1 MILRQSKKKQKEK
14 IKKESWKKTGK
25 IITLESF
32 DTIRGQKI
40 GWFSLKNRLILLVSM
55 ELVVSVLLALA
66 LAVILNKYIFVN
78 FEIPLLVELIV
89 ISLFIGC
96 VVTSFLSKMFFDPI
110 KKVRTAMGQVA
121 DGNFKVRLDTA
132 SSSQEIQEVYSGFN
146 MMVQELSTTEIL
158 QTDFVSNV
166 SHEFKTPINA
176 IEGYATLLQD
186 CDNLT
191 EEQKE
196 YVDKIYLNTKRLS
209 HLVGNILL
217 LSKVE
222 NQTISNK
229 NTKFRLDEQIRQAI
243 VLLEPEWGA
252 KDIEFDAD
260 MQMLEYTGNEA
271 LLFHVWSNLI
281 GNAIKF
287 DPKGGFIRIKLVQQG
302 EQIIFTIEDNGPGI
316 SEESKKHIFD
326 KFYQIDSSHKQ
337 EGNGLG
343 LALVK
348 KILAV
353 CDGEIIVENL
363 EVGCRFTVK
372 LQCCPN
378 N

>member
-1 MILRQSKKKQKEK
+1 MKAKETFDNIRKQKV
-14 IKKESWKKTGK
+14 
-25 IITLESF
+25 
-32 DTIRGQKI
+32 
-40 GWFSLKNRLILLVSM
+40 GWFSLKNRLILLVSA
-55 ELVVSVLLALA
+55 ELVVSVLLALV
-66 LAVILNKYIFVN
+66 LAIILNKYIFVD
-78 FEIPLLVELIV
+78 FEIPLLVELLV
-89 ISLFIGC
+89 VSLFIGS
-96 VVTSFLSKMFFDPI
+96 VVTSLLSKMFFDPI

-121 DGNFKVRLDTA
+121 DGDFKVRLDTK

-146 MMVQELSTTEIL
+146 MMVQELSAMEIL

-191 EEQKE
+191 EEQRE

-222 NQTISNK
+222 NQTIQSK

-243 VLLEPEWGA
+243 VLLEPEWEK

-260 MQMLEYTGNEA
+260 MQNLEYTGNEA
-271 LLFHVWSNLI
+271 LLFHVWNNLI

-287 DPKGGFIRIKLVQQG
+287 DPEGGYVGIKLYQQ
-302 EQIIFTIEDNGPGI
+302 ENQIVFTIEDNGPGI
-316 SEESKKHIFD
+316 SDDSKKHIFD

-348 KILAV
+348 KILDA
-353 CDGEIIVENL
+353 CGGEIYVENL

-372 LQCCPN
+372 LPI
-378 N
+378 

>member
-1 MILRQSKKKQKEK
+1 MKAK
-14 IKKESWKKTGK
+14 
-25 IITLESF
+25 ESF
-32 DTIRGQKI
+32 DTIRKKKV
-40 GWFSLKNRLILLVSM
+40 GWFSLKNRLVLLVSA
-55 ELVVSVLLALA
+55 ELVISVLLALV
-66 LAVILNKYIFVN
+66 LTIILNEYILKD
-78 FEIPLLVELIV
+78 FEIPLLVELLV
-89 ISLFIGC
+89 VSLFIGS
-96 VVTSFLSKMFFDPI
+96 VVTSLLSKMFFDPV
-110 KKVRTAMGQVA
+110 KKVSTAMGKVA
-121 DGNFKVRLDTA
+121 DGDFKVRLNTK
-132 SSSQEIQEVYSGFN
+132 SSSQEIQEIYSGFN
-146 MMVQELSTTEIL
+146 MMVQELSATEIL

-222 NQTISNK
+222 NQTIQSK

-243 VLLEPEWGA
+243 VLLEPEWE
-252 KDIEFDAD
+252 KKNIEFDAD
-260 MQMLEYTGNEA
+260 MQRLEYTGNEA

-287 DPKGGFIRIKLVQQG
+287 NPEGGSIRIKLYKE
-302 EQIIFTIEDNGPGI
+302 EQRIIFTVEDNGPGI
-316 SEESKKHIFD
+316 CEESKKHIFD

-348 KILAV
+348 KILDTCQGIV
-353 CDGEIIVENL
+353 FVENL
-363 EVGCRFTVK
+363 ETGCRFTVK
-372 LQCCPN
+372 L
-378 N
+378 